1 MFEWIVM
8 GLFIGVPVLFVVGA
22 LVAWLYQRKQDF
34 SLEELESNSPD
45 MGNRSAA

>member
-22 LVAWLYQRKQDF
+22 LVAWFRQRNQSF
-34 SLEELESNSPD
+34 SLDDLENNPS
-45 MGNRSAA
+45 